1 MTAFWLFCHF
11 LHILYLCTTIK
22 YGKTKYFDNFKE
34 RGGNMTNNNI
44 TLIKYR
50 KKKNDEFFTRLEDI
64 EKIAI
69 SLSEIL

>member
-1 MTAFWLFCHF
+1 
-11 LHILYLCTTIK
+11 
-22 YGKTKYFDNFKE
+22 
-34 RGGNMTNNNI
+34 MTNNNI